1 MSGNLAITGYAIVSD
16 DDKIAGADG
25 MTPVSLRNEK
35 DWELYQRAQELA
47 DLVVFARRS
56 HELEPNIHG
65 TLRLVVSREAAGL
78 EQRPDSWW
86 WDPRATTWEEVA
98 ARLLPNG
105 GLVAVG
111 GGQVVFD
118 LFLMIGFDGF
128 HLSRAH
134 GINLPGGR
142 SVFLRLRRRRHSRER
157 ARTAWSQAQRT
168 NPPRPGAWRRNDR
181 LAASAL
187 NLGRPRSS
195 HSADGLVY
203 ATAPAC
209 ALPAGRLNGVITCT
223 CDGVGGG
230 PCGKT
235 RWACITTRQAERT
248 SKRRS

>member
-16 DDKIAGADG
+16 DDKIAGVDG

-118 LFLMIGFDGF
+118 LFLAIGFDGF

-134 GINLPGGR
+134 GVKLPGGR
-142 SVFLRLRRRRHSRER
+142 SVFSSANAGVQAASVLEQHGLRLSER
-157 ARTAWSQAQRT
+157 IPLDPAHGVEMTI
-168 NPPRPGAWRRNDR
+168 WRRTPI
-181 LAASAL
+181 AVP
-187 NLGRPRSS
+187 GRP
-195 HSADGLVY
+195 
-203 ATAPAC
+203 PA
-209 ALPAGRLNGVITCT
+209 V
-223 CDGVGGG
+223 
-230 PCGKT
+230 
-235 RWACITTRQAERT
+235 
-248 SKRRS
+248 